1 MKGNTVFPFLSFFTL
16 LRRLTLNTRKLLL
29 FVAFIVVAMVMAAC
43 GGGGGT
49 TNQSTGGGG
58 TPEDATKAF
67 FTALF
72 TEESPNISGMI
83 CSAAATAAEGMA
95 EGLEQMKSTM
105 ASTGATIDISGF
117 TYTKDS
123 ESGDDAQVTVAGK
136 MKVSVAGVDQEVDF
150 PAAPVKLKREGG
162 AWKICG

>member
-1 MKGNTVFPFLSFFTL
+1 MK
-16 LRRLTLNTRKLLL
+16 TRKLFL
-29 FVAFIVVAMVMAAC
+29 FVALIVVAMVVAAC
-43 GGGGGT
+43 GGGGTQAPSG
-49 TNQSTGGGG
+49 GGGG

-72 TEESPNISGMI
+72 TEESPDLSSMI
-83 CSAAATAAEGMA
+83 CSAAAAAAEGMA
-95 EGLEQMKSTM
+95 DGLEQMKSTL
-105 ASTGATIDISGF
+105 ASSGATIDISGF

-136 MKVSVAGVDQEVDF
+136 MKVSVSGVDQEVDF

-162 AWKICG
+162 TWKICG